1 MYPERD
7 THTTVSSFVNDLH
20 TRMPSICGERV
31 TFATRDL
38 DAMSILNPASQ
49 SALKPLGQGNVT
61 KAPHIPMAGCSKE
74 NDQNCFES
82 TNDVQVLGKENQEQN
97 HSSAVLISTPPISA
111 DSSLGG
117 SLSGVPTSQETVV
130 WKDSPCAETSRAGSS
145 HQTITPSCSSMALKR
160 SQSGQKKQ
168 IPLAKKQRLDHS
180 DDSIVPDLNQSLQS
194 LVPVCV
200 DFSLGLTPKKSAG
213 TSCTATTTTVQKLP
227 LSSTTA
233 AANNAG
239 EVTEHI
245 IKEV

>member
-38 DAMSILNPASQ
+38 DAMSILNPTSQ

-74 NDQNCFES
+74 NDQNSFES
-82 TNDVQVLGKENQEQN
+82 TNNVQVLGKENQEQ
-97 HSSAVLISTPPISA
+97 SSAVVSGLISTPPISA
-111 DSSLGG
+111 DSSLSG
-117 SLSGVPTSQETVV
+117 SLSAVPTSQETVV
-130 WKDSPCAETSRAGSS
+130 WKDSPCAETSHAGSS

-213 TSCTATTTTVQKLP
+213 TSTTTTVQKLP